1 MTLIRPERPPH
12 KVLARGGS
20 LMCNGAGPTVLRARA
35 VRHLDRLI
43 EDLHFHQVR
52 TGSVAIA
59 IGWQDGEPTGG
70 AARLDCPSDRFED
83 LLGAAREALR
93 RAYVPDAV
101 ATHMHVIALD
111 FCQTHGCQTSLFD
124 APDPKR
130 DPVAAVEA
138 AVNERY
144 GRFTVRSGMP
154 VLIGGVI

>member
-1 MTLIRPERPPH
+1 MLTKTGYELWLELNGTPVTLIRPERPPH
-12 KVLARGGS
+12 RVLARGGP
-20 LMCNGAGPTVLRARA
+20 LMCNVADPTVLWAWA
-35 VRHLDRLI
+35 VRHLERLI
-43 EDLHFHQVR
+43 EELHFHRVR
-52 TGSVAIA
+52 TGAVAIA

-111 FCQTHGCQTSLFD
+111 FCQAHGCQTSLFD

-130 DPVAAVEA
+130 DTVAAV
-138 AVNERY
+138 
-144 GRFTVRSGMP
+144 
-154 VLIGGVI
+154 

>member
-1 MTLIRPERPPH
+1 MQRRP
-12 KVLARGGS
+12 VLW
-20 LMCNGAGPTVLRARA
+20 ARA
-35 VRHLDRLI
+35 VRHLERLI
-43 EDLHFHQVR
+43 EELHFHQVR

-111 FCQTHGCQTSLFD
+111 FCRARGCQTSLFD
-124 APDPKR
+124 APDPTR
-130 DPVAAVEA
+130 DTVAAVSA

-144 GRFTVRSGMP
+144 GRFKVRGGMP
-154 VLIGGVI
+154 ALIGEVI